1 MNTERFRFDIRR
13 GEGFWIFHYEE
24 HFDCEKA
31 EELAK
36 KTAETA
42 KPILSQLFPVVE
54 MDVKGPVLHFELHGA
69 LPSIA
74 NFMVGEFIPM
84 SDLGNLNL
92 AQLIQMLGAAGL
104 KK

>member
-13 GEGFWIFHYEE
+13 GEGFWILHYEE
-24 HFDCEKA
+24 HFSGENGA
-31 EELAK
+31 QLAK
-36 KTAETA
+36 ATSDAA
-42 KPILSQLFPVVE
+42 KPMLEQIFPVTNLT
-54 MDVKGPVLHFELHGA
+54 VKENVLHAELHGA
-69 LPSIA
+69 IASIA